1 MNRGLPV
8 GRMATSRVFV
18 NGLDPPPNEVA
29 ASPAVNKLGVSPS
42 EALSAQPVAGF
53 LLEGILYIRNQH
65 ECIR

>member
-1 MNRGLPV
+1 
-8 GRMATSRVFV
+8 VFV